1 MQKYNTILIA
11 TFLFFLLINTAQ
23 LWEGKIGFFAIPT
36 ILLMAIY
43 FFILIIVFIF
53 QLYKGLKEKFQL
65 KKRLRL
71 LGFLFF
77 TLSTT
82 LIFPSGLINYE
93 RFESKSILIAQRE
106 GAANCMTT
114 LKLRENNTFTEKVYC
129 FGITEINGEYT
140 RSGDTVFFKTTSPK
154 RQGDEFYE
162 YAIIKNENN
171 NLFNFGCYMNS
182 TDSIGNWLTIIKNE
196 LDSLQEVKPKYLD
209 PYDSLQ
215 QVIIDTTTLAGKR
228 EYIMNHFIIDN
239 SPSSEDYDTLLDM
252 NYDGIEDY
260 VIGYYGQMGTG
271 IKNRIKVYLFDKI
284 SKCYKLD
291 AQLSGLSNPTFYLEQ
306 KKMTAFYI
314 GQGAGSG
321 CKLEWINEQW
331 ITTKTFIVDSHNK
344 NIIWNINYPLKDK
357 TEELFLPYNMIPPA
371 EVLETNI
378 EY

>member
-1 MQKYNTILIA
+1 MLKYKTILIS
-11 TFLFFLLINTAQ
+11 TLIFFLLVNTSQ
-23 LWEGKIGFFAIPT
+23 LWEGKIGLFAMIT
-36 ILLMAIY
+36 LLLLVVY
-43 FFILIIVFIF
+43 FIALSIVFSI
-53 QLYKGLKEKFQL
+53 QLYKGFKEKFQL
-65 KKRLRL
+65 RKRLYVIGL
-71 LGFLFF
+71 LFF
-77 TLSTT
+77 TLTTT
-82 LIFPSGLINYE
+82 LFFPGGMINYE
-93 RFESKSILIAQRE
+93 LFESKSVLIAQRE
-106 GAANCMTT
+106 GAANCMAT
-114 LKLRENNTFTEKVYC
+114 LKLRENNTFTEKQIC
-129 FGITEINGEYT
+129 FGITEINGEYS

-171 NLFNFGCYMNS
+171 NLFNLDCYMNS
-182 TDSIGNWLTIIKNE
+182 TDSIGTWLTIIKNE
-196 LDSLQEVKPKYLD
+196 LDSVQEVKPKYLD

-228 EYIMNHFIIDN
+228 ENIMNHFIIDN
-239 SPSSEDYDTLLDM
+239 SLSSEDYDTLLDM

-271 IKNRIKVYLFDKI
+271 IKNRIKVYLFDKN

-291 AQLSGLSNPTFYLEQ
+291 TQLSGLSNPTFYLEQ
-306 KKMTAFYI
+306 KKITAFYI
-314 GQGAGSG
+314 GQGDGSG

-331 ITTKTFIVDSHNK
+331 ITTKKFIVDSDNK

-357 TEELFLPYNMIPPA
+357 PEELFLPYNMIPPA